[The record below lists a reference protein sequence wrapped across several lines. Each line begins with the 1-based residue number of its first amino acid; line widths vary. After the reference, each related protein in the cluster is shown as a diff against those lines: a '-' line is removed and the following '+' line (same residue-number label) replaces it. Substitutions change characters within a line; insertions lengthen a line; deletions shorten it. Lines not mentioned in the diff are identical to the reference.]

1 MPSSLFTYLKYF
13 CYIAWNWN
21 IVIAIYII
29 YHEIKGEKKY
39 GIDTIGI
46 NNLDELDSKH
56 LDNATIYMPA
66 VYPMLEMIFEKVNVK
81 KLHHL
86 LDIGCGK
93 GRAICVAVERAR
105 QLRLTFPN
113 YAHKILHVPHSAPEW
128 TIPDQ
133 PFYEP
138 GPLPVEIKDVPQP
151 ILGYLGGLED
161 RLDWNLLIKIAD
173 RFPDVSLVLV
183 GPKPGLDGDHDWQL
197 QARELLAER
206 LRSWRRKPAQDR
218 RRLRIFQRKPDPLSR
233 HSPVQSRLLSNQ
245 NS

>member
-66 VYPMLEMIFEKVNVK
+66 VYPMLEMVFEKINVK
-81 KLHHL
+81 NLHHL

-93 GRAICVAVERAR
+93 GRAICVAVEMGCKKVSGIDFSKELCMDAL
-105 QLRLTFPN
+105 QNLTIVQQKHPSLQ
-113 YAHKILHVPHSAPEW
+113 AKIINSDAFTY
-128 TIPDQ
+128 TIP
-133 PFYEP
+133 
-138 GPLPVEIKDVPQP
+138 
-151 ILGYLGGLED
+151 
-161 RLDWNLLIKIAD
+161 
-173 RFPDVSLVLV
+173 PDVDAIFLFNPFDDFLMKEVVKNIELSL
-183 GPKPGLDGDHDWQL
+183 QL
-197 QARELLAER
+197 NP
-206 LRSWRRKPAQDR
+206 RSIQIIYANPLCK
-218 RRLRIFQRKPDPLSR
+218 DPFIKAGFKETF
-233 HSPVQSRLLSNQ
+233 HSKKMRYIEVSILEK
-245 NS
+245 